1 MGIPQ
6 YFKMRIQTNSDR
18 VLFGN
23 ISISSKV
30 QVLTQSVLP
39 ANLIDDKGIVL
50 IERVYIECYY

>member
-1 MGIPQ
+1 
-6 YFKMRIQTNSDR
+6 MRIQTNSDR